1 MKKSLILLLLAL
13 ISTALPAYAQ
23 RRITPVK
30 PSAAITSPKDDEEQK
45 RRLEKSKLARRTD
58 AEGNI
63 IFVDTVSGEEWID
76 TTAVKTST
84 KNIYPLMEG
93 ISVGVNIFDP
103 VMRLFGQ
110 QYGGADIWAELS
122 LHNRYKPILEF
133 GLASAD
139 ITPDGQNFTFRSPL
153 APYFRLGCSYNI
165 FYNNTPDYQLCFGLR
180 YGFSTFSYSIDNV
193 SVGTGYWD
201 DPAHFSFPSQNATA
215 GWLEITAAIKVKIYK
230 AFSMGWTVKFHSLLH
245 ESKDTYGKPM
255 YIPGYGNR
263 ENVLAVSLSM
273 IYTFT
278 LNKPDPE
285 LVNKDK
291 KKK

>member
-1 MKKSLILLLLAL
+1 MKKLLTLLLLTL
-13 ISTALPAYAQ
+13 IATALPTAAQ

-30 PSAAITSPKDDEEQK
+30 PSAAITSQKEDEEQK
-45 RRLEKSKLARRTD
+45 RRLEKSRLARRTD

-76 TTAVKTST
+76 TTTVKTST
-84 KNIYPLMEG
+84 KNIYPLMES

-110 QYGGADIWAELS
+110 QYGGADIWTELS
-122 LHNRYKPILEF
+122 LHNRYKPIVEF
-133 GLASAD
+133 GLGSAD

-165 FYNNTPDYQLCFGLR
+165 FYNNTPDYQLSFGFR
-180 YGFSTFSYSIDNV
+180 YGFSTFRYSIDDV
-193 SVGTGYWD
+193 TIGTGYWD
-201 DPAHFSFPSQNATA
+201 DPAHISFPSQNATA
-215 GWLEITAAIKVKIYK
+215 GWLEITAALKVKIYK
-230 AFSMGWTVKFHSLLH
+230 AFSMGWTLKFHSLLH
-245 ESKDTYGKPM
+245 ESKNTYGKPM

-263 ENVLAVSLSM
+263 ENILDVSLSL

-291 KKK
+291 KK